1 MITSFELLD
10 PKIQKIIYKLG
21 WERFKPIQDE
31 AIAHLMQT
39 PSDLI
44 ISAPTSSGK
53 TEAAFL
59 PIISLVAESANT
71 ALKILYISPLKAL
84 INDQFRRIE
93 ELCSNLEFPITKW
106 HGDASQS
113 KKTRLLKNPCG
124 ILLITPESIE
134 ALFLNKSEKL
144 PLLFSQL
151 EYVVIDEIHS
161 FVENERGTQLKSL
174 LNRIEEAADIHPI
187 KIGLSATL
195 NNPDALKDWLN
206 HDNPNSVIIIE
217 DTTTDKI
224 TRGAIKVFYEKD
236 DEDKKVESAQSDDVN
251 KEQSHGLPEYQ
262 PSEFDS
268 ALFNII
274 SKDKN
279 LIFANSKVSLEL
291 NCDNMQMLS
300 KKMHYPNIFY
310 IHHGSLAKEL
320 RELTELDLK
329 THQNISVF
337 CTNTL
342 ELGIDIGNINRIVF
356 LFPPFSVSSLIQRL
370 GRSGRKEGEAREFQF
385 VLEVPKINPDTQLQ
399 DALRLSLIQSIAMVE
414 LMLEGW
420 CEPMN
425 THAKD
430 YSTFIHQILSYL
442 GQTGGKKASDIYQA
456 IALKAFQGQFD
467 KQEFM
472 KILRKLN
479 EDGIIY
485 SLPDEVLTL
494 GNNGEKIV
502 ENYKFYAAF
511 ITSDEWKIVAN
522 GKEIG
527 RLDKSDIRA
536 IEVESVFL
544 LAGKRWKVVSINEKS
559 STILVVRTEQKKL
572 LSFHGNGQSIH
583 KKIHEKMLEIY
594 EQRYI
599 PRYLAKASTPILME
613 SFEQYEINIEL
624 EDGNILKTFAGTRVQ
639 NTLDILL
646 HWMKVKAENLDI
658 GFYSPNGE
666 SYIRDK
672 LKSIDFDSVDF
683 NEILNS
689 MSRVFKETR
698 KYDKYLP
705 DDLLNQSYI
714 QLNMDIEGAKEFC
727 NNLE

>member
-1 MITSFELLD
+1 
-10 PKIQKIIYKLG
+10 
-21 WERFKPIQDE
+21 
-31 AIAHLMQT
+31 
-39 PSDLI
+39 
-44 ISAPTSSGK
+44 
-53 TEAAFL
+53 
-59 PIISLVAESANT
+59 
-71 ALKILYISPLKAL
+71 
-84 INDQFRRIE
+84 
-93 ELCSNLEFPITKW
+93 
-106 HGDASQS
+106 
-113 KKTRLLKNPCG
+113 
-124 ILLITPESIE
+124 
-134 ALFLNKSEKL
+134 
-144 PLLFSQL
+144 
-151 EYVVIDEIHS
+151 
-161 FVENERGTQLKSL
+161 
-174 LNRIEEAADIHPI
+174 
-187 KIGLSATL
+187 
-195 NNPDALKDWLN
+195 
-206 HDNPNSVIIIE
+206 
-217 DTTTDKI
+217 
-224 TRGAIKVFYEKD
+224 
-236 DEDKKVESAQSDDVN
+236 
-251 KEQSHGLPEYQ
+251 
-262 PSEFDS
+262 
-268 ALFNII
+268 
-274 SKDKN
+274 
-279 LIFANSKVSLEL
+279 
-291 NCDNMQMLS
+291 
-300 KKMHYPNIFY
+300 
-310 IHHGSLAKEL
+310 
-320 RELTELDLK
+320 
-329 THQNISVF
+329 
-337 CTNTL
+337 
-342 ELGIDIGNINRIVF
+342 
-356 LFPPFSVSSLIQRL
+356 
-370 GRSGRKEGEAREFQF
+370 
-385 VLEVPKINPDTQLQ
+385 
-399 DALRLSLIQSIAMVE
+399 
-414 LMLEGW
+414 
-420 CEPMN
+420 
-425 THAKD
+425 
-430 YSTFIHQILSYL
+430 
-442 GQTGGKKASDIYQA
+442 
-456 IALKAFQGQFD
+456 
-467 KQEFM
+467 M

-613 SFEQYEINIEL
+613 AFEQYEINIEP

-646 HWMKVKAENLDI
+646 HWMKIKTDNLDI

-714 QLNMDIEGAKEFC
+714 QLNLDVDGAEEFC
-727 NNLE
+727 KNLE